1 MRSTLST
8 IHHFKISPQA
18 QHYSL
23 LCGIIFG
30 NVELKAHTISKFKS
44 FRAVCCRCL
53 NNNFQFL
60 NNIIYIFTLFHPH
73 VFSKYTNNVT
83 RNFLP
88 NGPLDILPFFC
99 KKKSLECI
107 YTQNIIKEIILMSY
121 IIGLPLKI
129 EGYINRFHFSHS
141 NFTTLMCPFFVK
153 CPCNKLTIQIVPT
166 CLHRH

>member
-60 NNIIYIFTLFHPH
+60 NNIIHIFTLFHPH

-129 EGYINRFHFSHS
+129 EGYINRFHF
-141 NFTTLMCPFFVK
+141 
-153 CPCNKLTIQIVPT
+153 LTFQFHDPIVSIFCQVPMQ
-166 CLHRH
+166 

>member
-1 MRSTLST
+1 MRSTFST

-60 NNIIYIFTLFHPH
+60 NNIIHIFTLFHPH

-88 NGPLDILPFFC
+88 NGAFRYIAIFL
-99 KKKSLECI
+99 
-107 YTQNIIKEIILMSY
+107 QKEIIRMHLYSKY
-121 IIGLPLKI
+121 NQRNNFNVLHHRPTT
-129 EGYINRFHFSHS
+129 ENRRLHQQVPFSHIPIS
-141 NFTTLMCPFFVK
+141 RP
-153 CPCNKLTIQIVPT
+153 
-166 CLHRH
+166 